1 MMRGA
6 ECWSDHMMVR
16 AKLVLKLRQLIK
28 KEFRP
33 SLKNMNM
40 QDLKHECVRTE
51 LVKQLTNL
59 KLDRMCIISKEIGS
73 SGESYKRGNIA
84 STIC

>member
-28 KEFRP
+28 KFRP
-33 SLKNMNM
+33 GLKHLNM
-40 QDLKHECVRTE
+40 QDLKHERVRTE
-51 LVKQLTNL
+51 LVKKLTNP

-73 SGESYKRGNIA
+73 SGESYKRGSIA
-84 STIC
+84 STIY